1 MGDMIQGEA
10 EEEKEEKVRSSNQGR
25 NLDTGQVL
33 NLSESGTDFPPQ
45 YALLGHPDP
54 LPTTFLPAPFDDA
67 GVSRK
72 VPYRRA
78 NFQSDIRQLGLVW
91 ARVYQRL
98 ELGFQSGLV

>member
-1 MGDMIQGEA
+1 MREERNCCLFFSLEKNGGYDTGEA
-10 EEEKEEKVRSSNQGR
+10 EEEKEEKVRSSHQGR

-67 GVSRK
+67 GVSKK
-72 VPYRRA
+72 VPYRL
-78 NFQSDIRQLGLVW
+78 QTSKVTSVSLV
-91 ARVYQRL
+91 
-98 ELGFQSGLV
+98 